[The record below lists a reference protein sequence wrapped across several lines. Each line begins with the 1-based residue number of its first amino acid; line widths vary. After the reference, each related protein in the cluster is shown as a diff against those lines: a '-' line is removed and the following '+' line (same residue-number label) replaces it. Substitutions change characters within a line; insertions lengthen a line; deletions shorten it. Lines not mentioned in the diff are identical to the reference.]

1 MAHACVRARSVQ
13 RDGGD
18 GKGRKSRVHWCGGR
32 AAAKRRGGNGFCG
45 GHERDARRRHSRPF
59 LSPPRWRNSEGGT
72 RRRGDGRSTISSD
85 IERAVHTKREGC
97 MYLCVRDGDETGYS
111 IWHDEGKCN
120 LERERGSNETRLKLS
135 GGGGGGERTKEPLSR
150 PQLCFLSRT

>member
-1 MAHACVRARSVQ
+1 MCIEVRRERKKERERAKRVASRARFANISRKICVRVFVAHACVRARSVQ

-111 IWHDEGKCN
+111 I
-120 LERERGSNETRLKLS
+120 
-135 GGGGGGERTKEPLSR
+135 
-150 PQLCFLSRT
+150 

>member
-1 MAHACVRARSVQ
+1 MRVFVAHACVRARSVQ

-111 IWHDEGKCN
+111 I
-120 LERERGSNETRLKLS
+120 
-135 GGGGGGERTKEPLSR
+135 
-150 PQLCFLSRT
+150 